1 MTIQEEKAVLRRQIR
16 AAMRQLPS
24 EEKRAGDAR
33 IVAHLLS
40 LEAYRQAETVFCFV
54 STPREIETRP
64 ILLDV
69 LASGRRL
76 CVPRCVEG
84 NRMEAVVIRSLEE
97 LQSGAYGILEP
108 PPGGEVLSPEEI
120 GFAVIPCLACDR
132 RGRRLGQGGGYYDRF
147 LARYRGGAALLCR
160 EAWVLPAIPAD
171 LYDQT
176 IETLVTDAQIYT
188 CRTELL

>member
-1 MTIQEEKAVLRRQIR
+1 MTIQEEKAALRRRIR
-16 AAMRQLPS
+16 AAMRQLPA
-24 EEKRAGDAR
+24 EEKRLGDER
-33 IVAHLLS
+33 IAAHLLS
-40 LEAYRQAETVFCFV
+40 LAAYLRAETVFCFV
-54 STPREIETRP
+54 STPQEIETRP

-69 LASGRRL
+69 LTSGRRL

-84 NRMEAVVIRSLEE
+84 NEMEAVVIRSLEE
-97 LQSGAYGILEP
+97 LRSGAYGILEP
-108 PPGGEVLSPEEI
+108 PDGEVLSPEEI
-120 GFAVIPCLACDR
+120 SFAVIPCLACDR

-147 LARYRGGAALLCR
+147 LARYRGDAALLCR
-160 EAWVLPAIPAD
+160 EAWVLSAIPAD